1 MKIGV
6 YISLL
11 CTAVALISH
20 AAVAPRQRYTFD
32 VNQQQKPTQLK
43 AVQLSSWEYL
53 FKFNENR
60 VAKDLTDVDRVL
72 FDFSTTNLSWTSTV
86 TGSVFLA
93 TNGQILVP
101 FTPAQLN
108 TNGSFRWRVE
118 AIDDGAGKTL
128 AFGFGTLTIERDWG
142 ASTTAAAFVTS
153 TNIDWASVG
162 IYANTLSNGPYRAGT
177 NISFG
182 LTGNGAVTIN
192 SSAISAA
199 YTNWVAVSGG
209 NLTLAGTGR
218 SGSNTIGLTTAAIQ
232 GAAASITNALNTSI
246 IALNAASN
254 TFEADINALVAVSN
268 APTLQS
274 VGETSATATGSRYT
288 NGLRLVE
295 FASGG
300 AEDYAARFEN
310 THTALEH
317 TVVKIG
323 AGQAPYKAAIW
334 ASNKVNGVVAR
345 IATDSGDGLIVES
358 TLGKGELLSS
368 TAPLYIESPDADMF
382 IRGAHGANRI
392 ALDVGR
398 LGNTNRVKLGS
409 LNYALDTTQGN
420 SRIKHVLE
428 LDKVT
433 FVGVAAEAFSFKPE
447 YQPADGSVM
456 TYDATKHHWTN
467 QLTINQSSKSDG
479 DSLVYRSAQGEY
491 TNEATFTDATNA
503 AIIAA
508 AAAVALGYESGT
520 STNHTLWTETH
531 SVSGS
536 IKMLHASV
544 IKSGSD
550 KIAYDPQ
557 LGFLKDLDG
566 TNSIRLHERQ
576 LTDTAGAIV
585 GDWAGPRT
593 FSTVSGLTNN
603 VPNPAAASS
612 NNNAATTKWV
622 RDLVG
627 LQNHSGGG
635 GGSATSA
642 QYTVTFRHANLAAGV
657 LTVDHDLDSDGQLV
671 QVFRTQATGYDEII
685 SPDAVSISNANTV
698 LVDLTTFGSFAW
710 TGRVTVAGSSVTAA
724 LGNYL
729 QSAQTNGWDV
739 SGGGGD
745 TTTNM
750 YASLY
755 FKDRLPSFPVSTFGL
770 VNPDGERSDIH
781 NIYDPVVGAITPPET
796 GVWIN
801 VWIDANLD
809 GASGIDNGGWTITT
823 NDGGFGGT
831 KYFKLQQYSHSA
843 GSVHLAAA
851 WFHTESAI
859 SNYPIYYYHQYAS
872 PFNFVT
878 GLVSQA
884 DSDTPFRMIVKIT
897 KEQP

>member
-209 NLTLAGTGR
+209 NLTLAGAGR

-232 GAAASITNALNTSI
+232 GAATGAVHGSYVHVNDTSAWVIASITNALNTSI

-295 FASGG
+295 FASDG
-300 AEDYAARFEN
+300 ANDYAARFEN
-310 THTALEH
+310 TQNAGDH

-323 AGQAPYKAAIW
+323 AGQLNAAIW
-334 ASNKVNGVVAR
+334 ASNQTAGVVAK
-345 IATDSGDGLIVES
+345 IATDSGDGLIIES

-368 TAPLYIESPDADMF
+368 TAPLYIESPTASMF
-382 IRGAHGANRI
+382 VRGAHGANGI

-398 LGNTNRVKLGS
+398 LGNTNRVKMGS
-409 LNYALDTTQGN
+409 ASYALDTTQGN
-420 SRIKHVLE
+420 SRIAHVLE
-428 LDKVT
+428 LNEVT
-433 FVGVAAEAFSFKPE
+433 FIGSPAHAFSLKPE
-447 YQPADGSVM
+447 DTPADGAVM
-456 TYDATKHHWTN
+456 TYDSAKDTWTN
-467 QLTINQSSKSDG
+467 RFTINQSSKSDG
-479 DSLVYRSAQGEY
+479 DVLVYRSAQGQY
-491 TNEATFTDATNA
+491 TNEAQSGGLPASATN
-503 AIIAA
+503 
-508 AAAVALGYESGT
+508 V
-520 STNHTLWTETH
+520 
-531 SVSGS
+531 
-536 IKMLHASV
+536 M
-544 IKSGSD
+544 
-550 KIAYDPQ
+550 
-557 LGFLKDLDG
+557 
-566 TNSIRLHERQ
+566 
-576 LTDTAGAIV
+576 
-585 GDWAGPRT
+585 
-593 FSTVSGLTNN
+593 
-603 VPNPAAASS
+603 
-612 NNNAATTKWV
+612 
-622 RDLVG
+622 
-627 LQNHSGGG
+627 
-635 GGSATSA
+635 
-642 QYTVTFRHANLAAGV
+642 VTFAM
-657 LTVDHDLDSDGQLV
+657 
-671 QVFRTQATGYDEII
+671 
-685 SPDAVSISNANTV
+685 
-698 LVDLTTFGSFAW
+698 
-710 TGRVTVAGSSVTAA
+710 
-724 LGNYL
+724 
-729 QSAQTNGWDV
+729 TNGWDV
-739 SGGGGD
+739 SGGGGGIHLWGEQLGKIAQTFTSSTETK
-745 TTTNM
+745 TTWTNIGTG
-750 YASLY
+750 YQNVTASQWTWNHASNY
-755 FKDRLPSFPVSTFGL
+755 FTFADADLWVTIDLMIL
-770 VNPDGERSDIH
+770 VDMVASRMGEWRVAT
-781 NIYDPVVGAITPPET
+781 NAVGATFVFAKQDKYAQANPL
-796 GVWIN
+796 
-801 VWIDANLD
+801 IDGHVSFNP
-809 GASGIDNGGWTITT
+809 NT
-823 NDGGFGGT
+823 ND
-831 KYFKLQQYSHSA
+831 KYIVVFKSLLDTSD
-843 GSVHLAAA
+843 VL
-851 WFHTESAI
+851 
-859 SNYPIYYYHQYAS
+859 YPDLIHV
-872 PFNFVT
+872 NRLIIT
-878 GLVSQA
+878 GH
-884 DSDTPFRMIVKIT
+884 KIIR
-897 KEQP
+897 

>member
-295 FASGG
+295 FASDGG
-300 AEDYAARFEN
+300 NDYAARFEN
-310 THTALEH
+310 TQNAGDH

-323 AGQAPYKAAIW
+323 AGQLNAAIW
-334 ASNKVNGVVAR
+334 ASNQTGGVVAK
-345 IATDSGDGLIVES
+345 IATDSGDGLIIES

-368 TAPLYIESPDADMF
+368 TAPLYIESPTASMF
-382 IRGAHGANRI
+382 VRGAHGANSI

-398 LGNTNRVKLGS
+398 LGNTNRVKMGS
-409 LNYALDTTQGN
+409 ASYALDTTQGN
-420 SRIKHVLE
+420 SRIAHVLE
-428 LDKVT
+428 LNEVT
-433 FVGVAAEAFSFKPE
+433 FIGSPAHAFSLKPE
-447 YQPADGSVM
+447 DTPADGSVM
-456 TYDATKHHWTN
+456 TYNAAKDHWTN
-467 QLTINQSSKSDG
+467 SFTINQSSKSDG

-520 STNHTLWTETH
+520 STNHTLWAETH

-544 IKSGSD
+544 LKSGSD
-550 KIAYDPQ
+550 KIAYNPQ
-557 LGFLKDLDG
+557 LGFLKDIDG

-627 LQNHSGGG
+627 LQDHSGGG
-635 GGSATSA
+635 GIHLWGEQLGKLAQTFTSS
-642 QYTVTFRHANLAAGV
+642 TETKTTWTNIG
-657 LTVDHDLDSDGQLV
+657 
-671 QVFRTQATGYDEII
+671 TGYQNVTT
-685 SPDAVSISNANTV
+685 SQWTWNHASNYFTFADADLWVTIDLMI
-698 LVDLTTFGSFAW
+698 LVDMVASRMGEW
-710 TGRVTVAGSSVTAA
+710 RVA
-724 LGNYL
+724 
-729 QSAQTNGWDV
+729 TN
-739 SGGGGD
+739 
-745 TTTNM
+745 
-750 YASLY
+750 A
-755 FKDRLPSFPVSTFGL
+755 
-770 VNPDGERSDIH
+770 
-781 NIYDPVVGAITPPET
+781 VGATFVFVKQDKYAQSNPL
-796 GVWIN
+796 
-801 VWIDANLD
+801 IDGHVSFNP
-809 GASGIDNGGWTITT
+809 NT
-823 NDGGFGGT
+823 ND
-831 KYFKLQQYSHSA
+831 KYMVVFKSLLDTSD
-843 GSVHLAAA
+843 VL
-851 WFHTESAI
+851 
-859 SNYPIYYYHQYAS
+859 YPDLIHV
-872 PFNFVT
+872 NRLVIT
-878 GLVSQA
+878 GH
-884 DSDTPFRMIVKIT
+884 KIIR
-897 KEQP
+897 